1 MEISAKTK
9 EGKSVTVNYDLPTD
23 LAGLVAKFGDAVV
36 YSNAKGAFV
45 IGLQALL
52 RRNIDKPQAEVQAA
66 VDGYVPGVRGSS
78 GPRKSTFEK
87 LQESVTTLSDEE
99 KKELIKR
106 LRAG

>member
-1 MEISAKTK
+1 MEISAKNKAGAT
-9 EGKSVTVNYDLPTD
+9 VTVNYDLPTD
-23 LAGLVAKFGDAVV
+23 LAGLVAKYGDAVV
-36 YSNAKGAFV
+36 YSNAKSALV

-66 VDGYVPGVRGSS
+66 VDGYVPGVRAS
-78 GPRKSTFEK
+78 GPRKSSFEK
-87 LQESVTTLSDEE
+87 VQESLGSLSEEE